1 MTAGGVPAIDFNEP
15 NSRMDNQPASFIS
28 AMKAVPV
35 EAGMPGDPTPH
46 GRCPAADAAPA
57 DVARPCNIVGA
68 GSEGACSVSTQCY
81 LPNRLVEEWIMPRLS
96 KANLR
101 VFLRVFQVA
110 PIFSVEACF
119 EENDPKDGPITAF
132 RNKDDFPSQQARE
145 SPCFTLTTCD
155 NFLLTRY
162 VRRYETTRPEMRLSI
177 VQEARQR
184 VAPSLPRYV
193 CCNESWLCAM

>member
-1 MTAGGVPAIDFNEP
+1 MLGLCAVSASLVLPP
-15 NSRMDNQPASFIS
+15 PAS
-28 AMKAVPV
+28 KQ
-35 EAGMPGDPTPH
+35 EAGLV
-46 GRCPAADAAPA
+46 AAPLNKITVKILGHLTFA
-57 DVARPCNIVGA
+57 VRAAALLLFRTC
-68 GSEGACSVSTQCY
+68 
-81 LPNRLVEEWIMPRLS
+81 LVFS
-96 KANLR
+96 FSNLR

-119 EENDPKDGPITAF
+119 EENDPKNGPITAF

-162 VRRYETTRPEMRLSI
+162 VRRYETTRPEMRLS
-177 VQEARQR
+177 VVREARQR